1 MAYLKFKVSDVFAM
15 SALILCVVSM
25 SFIGISASTETTC
38 SYSDYIA
45 WGIVAGCAA
54 AHGSGIGAV
63 RSVKPAG
70 TLVFTGIVSGC
81 ASDGATC
88 RQQPS
93 ATCSLVGYPLLMHDA
108 TSARTYGN
116 E

>member
-1 MAYLKFKVSDVFAM
+1 MKFNVGDVFAM

-25 SFIGISASTETTC
+25 SFIGSSASTEIAC

-54 AHGSGIGAV
+54 AHDSGTPTSA
-63 RSVKPAG
+63 KPAG
-70 TLVFTGIVSGC
+70 TFVFIGSVSGC
-81 ASDGATC
+81 ASDSATLP
-88 RQQPS
+88 QQPS
-93 ATCSLVGYPLLMHDA
+93 ATCSLVGCPLLKHDA
-108 TSARTYGN
+108 TRYGI